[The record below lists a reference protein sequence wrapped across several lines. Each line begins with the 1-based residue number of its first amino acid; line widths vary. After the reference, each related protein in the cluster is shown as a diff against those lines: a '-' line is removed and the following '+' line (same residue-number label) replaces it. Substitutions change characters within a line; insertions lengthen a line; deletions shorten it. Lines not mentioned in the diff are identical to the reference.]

1 MPFIGWSMDVAREQS
16 PSEARLRDVLAR
28 SRTAGYNAVALY
40 LEHRFAYPSAP
51 WAAGA
56 GCLTPAVVRRLATD
70 ARSQSLRLVP
80 FLNTLGHME
89 GFIRSAGG
97 AWLAEGPGRF
107 GGVQMCATRP
117 ECVAFAR
124 GLVAD
129 VLGAFDDEWM
139 HLGGDET
146 RQLGQ
151 CPACAE
157 RVAAV
162 GAGGLYAE
170 YFAPLCRF
178 VLERGRRPCLWGDM
192 LLQHPGAL
200 DAIPRQTVIFDWQYF
215 TRPRESTAVFR
226 QRGFDVV
233 CCPSLQTYNAGWCFL
248 PASQQNI
255 DDHAADARAAGAL
268 GVCVTTWELCWFTA
282 YATIWPLIY
291 AAGRRL
297 AHGTPWA
304 EALAT
309 EGGPGYAAA
318 AEIVGERIPQLS
330 EFLRPGT
337 WRSLRRHLVMSLDP
351 FALWRAWRTEV
362 CGQVGDE
369 LLQLCD
375 EADAHLPDDN
385 PLHWAINLHRVAV
398 RWVRAV
404 EQAAG
409 AYAVGDLSSCVGRLR
424 EGADWLARLRPGL
437 ERVAADGGSSA
448 DVPRLDRLIGEVMRV
463 CQRLEGLP
471 AAGHRP
477 AFETLVHDAY
487 IPGDQAA
494 WCTSPDVH

>member
-97 AWLAEGPGRF
+97 AWLAEGRGRF

-215 TRPRESTAVFR
+215 KRPRESTAVFR

-297 AHGTPWA
+297 AHGMPWA

-337 WRSLRRHLVMSLDP
+337 WRSLRRHLAMSLDP

-369 LLQLCD
+369 LLRLCD
-375 EADAHLPDDN
+375 EADTHLPDDN

-409 AYAVGDLSSCVGRLR
+409 AYAVGDLSSCVCHLR